1 MALKGFAQGEVMPFL
16 PGESFSFPEALRR
29 VLQCCLQGLQFS
41 VPLLGWE
48 SA

>member
-16 PGESFSFPEALRR
+16 PGEPSSFPEALGR
-29 VLQCCLQGLQFS
+29 VLQCCLQGLPFPAPQ
-41 VPLLGWE
+41 LGWE

>member
-1 MALKGFAQGEVMPFL
+1 MALKGFAQGELMPFL
-16 PGESFSFPEALRR
+16 PGESSSFPEGFP
-29 VLQCCLQGLQFS
+29 CCLQGLRFL